1 MKIIIKELNAFS
13 REFFIE
19 IPWSGIEKD
28 FNKFAV
34 DFSKK
39 IKIPGFRPGKV
50 PKKILM
56 DRFQPSIE
64 AEFVENSV
72 NKYYSNALEQKMI
85 TPVNQG
91 SVSEID
97 FKFENYFKFKVAFEI
112 EPKIE
117 LPKMMLILIW
127 QLMMYV

>member
-1 MKIIIKELNAFS
+1 MKILIKELNAFS

-28 FNKFAV
+28 FNKFAL

-97 FKFENYFKFKVAFEI
+97 FKFENYGTQI
-112 EPKIE
+112 TYYD
-117 LPKMMLILIW
+117 
-127 QLMMYV
+127 Q